1 MRCSGRIF
9 QEKSKVRIKMQKA
22 LPDMVREAP
31 EPIPKC
37 QRDLAGSGKM
47 AENFENSFLEEFLKI
62 MLANQRPI
70 PYNFNS

>member
-1 MRCSGRIF
+1 MRGSGRVSE
-9 QEKSKVRIKMQKA
+9 EKSKVRIKMQKA

-47 AENFENSFLEEFLKI
+47 AENSFLEEFLKI
-62 MLANQRPI
+62 MLANQRPM

>member
-1 MRCSGRIF
+1 MPGSGRISE
-9 QEKSKVRIKMQKA
+9 EKSKIRFKMQKA

-37 QRDLAGSGKM
+37 QRALAGSGKM
-47 AENFENSFLEEFLKI
+47 AENSFLEEFLKI
-62 MLANQRPI
+62 MLANQRPM

>member
-1 MRCSGRIF
+1 MRGSSRIF
-9 QEKSKVRIKMQKA
+9 QEKRKVRIKMQKA

-47 AENFENSFLEEFLKI
+47 AENSFLEEFLKI
-62 MLANQRPI
+62 MLANQRPM

>member
-1 MRCSGRIF
+1 MRGSGRVSE
-9 QEKSKVRIKMQKA
+9 EKSKVRIKMQKA

-47 AENFENSFLEEFLKI
+47 AENLFLEEFLKI
-62 MLANQRPI
+62 MLANQRPM

>member
-1 MRCSGRIF
+1 MRGSGRVF
-9 QEKSKVRIKMQKA
+9 QEKRKVRIKMQKA

-47 AENFENSFLEEFLKI
+47 AENSFLEEFLKI
-62 MLANQRPI
+62 MLANQRPM
-70 PYNFNS
+70 PYNFNL